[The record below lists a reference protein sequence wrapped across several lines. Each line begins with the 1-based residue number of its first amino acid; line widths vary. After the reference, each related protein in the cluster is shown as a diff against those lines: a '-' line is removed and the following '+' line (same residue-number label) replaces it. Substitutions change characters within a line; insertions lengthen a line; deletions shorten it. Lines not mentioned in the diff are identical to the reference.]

1 MKKTL
6 ILIPTITISLL
17 LIGITN
23 LNSTKLQ
30 PEKLEINPINFLKE
44 SHKLYAPQI
53 ISPICP
59 SSEYNQYE
67 IKKAGISITIHP
79 NNVLEYSDNQGQA
92 QSQTVGVTTLHCSK
106 CSLGALYEK
115 DGKMIC
121 TYCNN

>member
-1 MKKTL
+1 MIKPVVLTA
-6 ILIPTITISLL
+6 TITVSLL

-23 LNSTKLQ
+23 LNSIKLQ
-30 PEKLEINPINFLKE
+30 PAKPEIHPDNVLKPD
-44 SHKLYAPQI
+44 SIKIYQPQI
-53 ISPICP
+53 ISPSCP
-59 SSEYNQYE
+59 SSEYQL
-67 IKKAGISITIHP
+67 S
-79 NNVLEYSDNQGQA
+79 QA